1 MINLPLAYYLL
12 MSAGI
17 LCEQSNFLTLAFQ
30 GEQFWKSAGLTCV
43 CFTCHSER
51 GLWSSSWIKTFKI
64 WGFEL
69 QIWFY
74 LFFFL
79 IPTLGCFL
87 SHLGSHS
94 WWGSCPFLLILFL
107 KMHLRASIHVSL
119 TCFISSLISPLFP
132 TTIPISKCS
141 KCWFLC
147 SRLTLSF

>member
-43 CFTCHSER
+43 WFTCHSER
-51 GLWSSSWIKTFKI
+51 GLWSSSWIKPFKI

-69 QIWFY
+69 QICFCFFFYSNSGFLSIASGVSFLVRFLSLPVNPVSKNALEGFYSCFINLFY
-74 LFFFL
+74 L
-79 IPTLGCFL
+79 L
-87 SHLGSHS
+87 SH
-94 WWGSCPFLLILFL
+94 
-107 KMHLRASIHVSL
+107 
-119 TCFISSLISPLFP
+119 SPLFP
-132 TTIPISKCS
+132 TTIPVSKCS

-147 SRLTLSF
+147 SRLPLSF